1 MTRWSK
7 TNCGRS
13 MTIRSQD
20 YGDAAGQDSPAIEA
34 NVADRLLTRG
44 HLSLASSFDQFDH
57 LL

>member
-1 MTRWSK
+1 MPGMK
-7 TNCGRS
+7 A
-13 MTIRSQD
+13 IRSHD

-44 HLSLASSFDQFDH
+44 HLSLASSCDQFDH